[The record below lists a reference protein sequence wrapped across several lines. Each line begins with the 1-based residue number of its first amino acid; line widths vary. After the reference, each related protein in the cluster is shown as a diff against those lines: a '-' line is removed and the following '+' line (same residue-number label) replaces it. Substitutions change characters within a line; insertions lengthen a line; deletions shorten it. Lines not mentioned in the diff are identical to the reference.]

1 MWTSVRD
8 ILLVARF
15 EVMRAI
21 RTWRAMAL
29 FLMYG
34 IASGGGAYTFTRI
47 LLAMEN
53 ALAVEMGSPKVRVP
67 GAMLGELMQRDS
79 FRSFLSFMVGSDTV
93 MERILDVP
101 VLAVCHLAL
110 CFALTPFFAAGASA
124 ECISIDMGSRALRFE
139 VLRTGRLELVS
150 GRYVGQMI
158 LTGLAIALSVPIVW
172 GIGLIYMTGNDPVEL
187 GGWLAWLSI
196 RAWAFGMPFIGL
208 GVAASQLTTSPAW
221 ARVMAIGATL
231 LTWVTYTVFNGL
243 ARWESQANDG
253 EWVWLYDAITNLLPQ
268 GWMHL
273 TWSPTSWPLAAGLF
287 ATVGV
292 ALMLA
297 GYAYFARRDL

>member
-208 GVAASQLTTSPAW
+208 GVAAGDFVQANLKYLDYAVV
-221 ARVMAIGATL
+221 AAVAIGIGYL
-231 LTWVTYTVFNGL
+231 VHK
-243 ARWESQANDG
+243 RWRDVRRHRQ
-253 EWVWLYDAITNLLPQ
+253 
-268 GWMHL
+268 
-273 TWSPTSWPLAAGLF
+273 
-287 ATVGV
+287 
-292 ALMLA
+292 
-297 GYAYFARRDL
+297 ARRAGTDESRSA